1 MQRTTPSG
9 RRPDAD
15 ARHGQTD
22 RTRPFSSPDT
32 GLLSN
37 ISSARARPM
46 TPRGPVRPAQPL
58 RRAPPLRNALPLPLK
73 QSKGPAPAC
82 RAPAYPFQVRSPA
95 DRDRPA
101 AFLFATLLFRRILRA
116 FRSCGKNGA
125 PFRLLLRSVG
135 DASGLFRHEKR
146 PAAFF
151 RRRGRRSQ
159 KKRAAPPAVRTGP
172 PALFPGL
179 RQLPWSRRP
188 L

>member
-1 MQRTTPSG
+1 MQRTTPPG

-95 DRDRPA
+95 GRDRPA
-101 AFLFATLLFRRILRA
+101 AFLFATLLFRRIVRA
-116 FRSCGKNGA
+116 FRSCGGK
-125 PFRLLLRSVG
+125 
-135 DASGLFRHEKR
+135 
-146 PAAFF
+146 
-151 RRRGRRSQ
+151 RRSL
-159 KKRAAPPAVRTGP
+159 PPAVPMRRRRIRAFQARKTSGSLLPAQRKALSKGARRAPLPCGP
-172 PALFPGL
+172 G
-179 RQLPWSRRP
+179 RP
-188 L
+188 RSSPD